1 MKRNI
6 IGSIVLSLCL
16 LGSYVNA
23 SEDISPT
30 KVSEQKQYLVDINQ
44 ADVEQLMQLKGI
56 GEKKALLIIEYRAQ
70 NGPFKSIDDLLNIK
84 GIGDKIIN
92 ENRTLIKI

>member
-6 IGSIVLSLCL
+6 ISSIILSLSL

-23 SEDISPT
+23 SEEISPT

-56 GEKKALLIIEYRAQ
+56 GEKKALLIIEYRLN

-84 GIGDKIIN
+84 GIGDKIISD
-92 ENRTLIKI
+92 NRTLIKI